1 VGNVLVTRVVITLT
15 LQDLLDTLDNRIL
28 GVEDSININNEGE
41 VVTTLRFP
49 IRNIL
54 NIGVVLIV
62 LGQND
67 YSTLIR
73 L

>member
-1 VGNVLVTRVVITLT
+1 VGNVLVTGVVITLT
-15 LQDLLDTLDNRIL
+15 LQDLLNTPYNQLL
-28 GVEDSININNEGE
+28 GVDKGININNKGE

-54 NIGVVLIV
+54 NLGVVLGV
-62 LGQND
+62 LGQNI